1 MADSQIDAGPDAA
14 GSMPAALSFKE
25 RRRRRL
31 AYIAKRHPSAF
42 LLAAQL
48 LSLLI
53 YPLMDDTHSGRV
65 LFGAV
70 ALVVVPLALWVINRS
85 PTVRLVG
92 WLLAI
97 PAMLL
102 TVIGVLLKQEVLMPI
117 SAIFESLL
125 YFYAA
130 IGLICYML
138 NDHKVTSDELFAA
151 GATFTL
157 LAWGFA
163 YAFFVCQAW
172 YPGSFAGVVQPE
184 RQRNWMELLF
194 LSFTN
199 LSATGIGDVVP
210 ISSQARVL
218 VMLEQ
223 FAGVGYIATVVSRLI
238 GLTIMHQKKS

>member
-1 MADSQIDAGPDAA
+1 MTRAPARWPR
-14 GSMPAALSFKE
+14 PWAALA
-25 RRRRRL
+25 RRQ
-31 AYIAKRHPSAF
+31 PSAF

-48 LSLLI
+48 LSLLV
-53 YPLMDDTHSGRV
+53 YPSMDDTQGGRL

-70 ALVVVPLALWVINRS
+70 ALVVVPLAVWVVNRS
-85 PTVRLVG
+85 PAVSIVA

-97 PAMLL
+97 PAIAL
-102 TVIGVLLKQEVLMPI
+102 TGTGVLLDRPELLPF
-117 SAIFESLL
+117 SALLESAL

-130 IGLICYML
+130 ASLIAYML
-138 NDHKVTSDELFAA
+138 HDHRVSADELFAA

-163 YAFFVCQAW
+163 YAYFVCQAW
-172 YPGSFAGVVQPE
+172 YPGSFTSTVEPGRP
-184 RQRNWMELLF
+184 RQWMELLF

-199 LSATGIGDVVP
+199 LSATGIGDVLPV
-210 ISSQARVL
+210 SSPARVL

-238 GLTIMHQKKS
+238 GLTVIGARR